1 MADRG
6 RPSSYT
12 EETAHEILEGLASG
26 LSLVT
31 ICRDSG
37 LHISTVF
44 RWLEANPDFRDK
56 YARARESQA
65 DVLAEEILNIA
76 DDTKSDPDAN
86 SRRLRADVRKWYA
99 GKIRPKKY
107 GDSSQVDLNLGGQQ
121 GNPVEVN
128 VQLSPAEAYHKL
140 LNS

>member
-1 MADRG
+1 MPAG

-12 EETAHEILEGLASG
+12 QESADIICEGLANG
-26 LSLVT
+26 KSLVT
-31 ICRDSG
+31 ICRESD
-37 LHISTVF
+37 LNISSVF
-44 RWLEANPDFRDK
+44 RWLEAQPEFRER
-56 YARARESQA
+56 YTRARDSQA

-76 DDTKSDPDAN
+76 DDNKSDPDAN

-107 GDSSQVDLNLGGQQ
+107 GDSSQVDVNLGGQA
-121 GNPVEVN
+121 GKPVEVN

-140 LNS
+140 LNG